1 MPKGSAENS
10 ASPIWIGKPWVLP
23 GVIART
29 IFIVIIAVAISWLE
43 LALGVGSVTFLN
55 LQVILWTSLL
65 FLLIWI
71 FSVLHLVLLRA
82 SNAYALRSDSLE
94 VRAGILSTK
103 TFVVAP
109 SGFSDL
115 EVDRSISGRIV
126 DSGDIIIRTQSENDV
141 MMVRV
146 REPLKVAERIR
157 KIMARPIVRIE
168 TRDSAEEQ

>member
-1 MPKGSAENS
+1 LPKGSTENS
-10 ASPIWIGKPWVLP
+10 VSPIWVGKPWILP

-29 IFIVIIAVAISWLE
+29 IFIAIIAAAISWLE
-43 LALGVGSVTFLN
+43 LALSVGFVTFLN

-65 FLLIWI
+65 FLLLWI
-71 FSVLHLVLLRA
+71 FSVLHLVQLRA
-82 SNAYALRSDSLE
+82 SNAYVLRSDSLE
-94 VRAGILSTK
+94 VRAGILATK
-103 TFVVAP
+103 SFVIVP

-126 DSGDIIIRTQSENDV
+126 DSGDIIIHTQSENDV
-141 MMVRV
+141 IMVRL

-168 TRDSAEEQ
+168 AQESAEEK